1 MTLTRDECRRYFAD
15 CGLTYGTL
23 DDGDIASLFAMLSA
37 KMRKCRKN
45 PTGSYHETWKMSKRI
60 RIDHDTH
67 GRIVGAY
74 LKCIPYPG
82 GMRECVSFN
91 RDGFIG
97 FCGDFDDRNA
107 EPILMTFI
115 KWCRLLAG
123 DDE

>member
-1 MTLTRDECRRYFAD
+1 MLTRDECRRYFAD

-45 PTGSYHETWKMSKRI
+45 PTGSYHETWRMSKRV

-82 GMRECVSFN
+82 GMRECISFN

-115 KWCRLLAG
+115 KWCRLISG
-123 DDE
+123 DGE